1 MFDKNRLNNLMQ
13 TLTDQTVFGDLLAP
27 LQRVLSRVRPA
38 KAPGRVL
45 SSEDFISLGVLRH
58 LQGTAVLREQIQH
71 LLHLDVTAVERPP
84 LARSTWSD
92 ALTSKERQG
101 VLRAVVAELR
111 REAAEVL
118 PDRLAAIP
126 GLAGRPVRAV
136 DGTYQAESAHYP
148 RCTPKQG
155 GEDNPKGHALLAFQ
169 NLRIGVIDDVLTD
182 TRSRHEMQ
190 LLRDYDQRSAALTRE
205 RRTVWVA
212 DRAFVN
218 APFWDAKKRA
228 LKATMI
234 TRMKK
239 NLCVDSTEGL
249 PIAAHPCNEGVLS
262 DLRIRLSSSR
272 EHWRLIRYRT
282 PSGTELQL
290 LSNDFSL
297 LPGVVAFL
305 YGRRWEQEKTHDHW
319 KNDFAVAKAW
329 GKSPVAI
336 ANQADLAIITTLL
349 VHLMLA
355 RCLKGE
361 PARDEK
367 ALRKQDRRQQ
377 GLADRTV
384 GTERPAWSAPLYRYT
399 SKLSRQVLRFFQL
412 AFLKPA
418 SPQLYETQLRP
429 LLMAYL

>member
-1 MFDKNRLNNLMQ
+1 MVDKNRLTNLMQ
-13 TLTDQTVFGDLLAP
+13 TLTEQTVLGDLLAP
-27 LQRVLSRVRPA
+27 LQRALSRVRPA

-45 SSEDFISLGVLRH
+45 SSEAFISLGVLRH
-58 LQGTAVLREQIQH
+58 LQGTSALREQIQQ
-71 LLHLDVTAVERPP
+71 LLHLDVNAVERPP

-92 ALTSKERQG
+92 ALASMERQA

-111 REAAEVL
+111 AEAAGAL
-118 PDRLAAIP
+118 PDRLAEIP
-126 GLAGRPVRAV
+126 GLAGRPVRAL
-136 DGTYQAESAHYP
+136 DGTYQQESAHYR
-148 RCTPKQG
+148 RCTPQQG

-169 NLRIGVIDDVLTD
+169 NLRIGVIDEVLSE
-182 TRSRHEMQ
+182 TRSHHEMRV
-190 LLRDYDQRSAALTRE
+190 LRAYDQRSNALTQE
-205 RRTVWVA
+205 RRTLWVV
-212 DRAFVN
+212 DRGFVN
-218 APFWDAKKRA
+218 APFWDAKQRA

-234 TRMKK
+234 TRMKQ

-249 PIAAHPCNEGVLS
+249 PIAEHPCNAGVRS
-262 DLRIRLSSSR
+262 DLRIRLTSSR
-272 EHWRLIRYRT
+272 EDWRLIRYRT
-282 PSGTELQL
+282 PSGTELEL
-290 LSNDFSL
+290 LTNDFSL

-305 YGRRWEQEKTHDHW
+305 YGRRWEQEKTHDTW

-355 RCLKGE
+355 RCLQGE

-377 GLADRTV
+377 GLADRAV

-399 SKLSRQVLRFFQL
+399 SKLSRQVLRFFKL

-418 SPQLYETQLRP
+418 SPQLYEQQLRP

>member
-1 MFDKNRLNNLMQ
+1 MFDANRLTSLMQ
-13 TLTDQTVFGDLLAP
+13 TLTDQTVLGDLLAP
-27 LQRVLSRVRPA
+27 LQRALARVRPA
-38 KAPGRVL
+38 RAPGRVL
-45 SSEDFISLGVLRH
+45 SSEAFISLGVLRH
-58 LQGTAVLREQIQH
+58 LQGTSALREQIQQ

-92 ALTSKERQG
+92 ALTSKERQR

-111 REAAEVL
+111 GVAACQL
-118 PDRLAAIP
+118 PDRLAQIP
-126 GLAGRPVRAV
+126 GLAGRPVRAL
-136 DGTYQAESAHYP
+136 DGTYQHESAHYQ

-182 TRSRHEMQ
+182 TRSRHEMR
-190 LLRDYDQRSAALTRE
+190 LLRDYDQRSDALSHE
-205 RRTVWVA
+205 RRTAWVA

-228 LKATMI
+228 LKATVI
-234 TRMKK
+234 TRMKT

-249 PIAAHPCNEGVLS
+249 PIAEHPCNDGVLS
-262 DLRIRLSSSR
+262 DLRIRLTSSQ
-272 EHWRLIRYRT
+272 EAWRLIRYRT
-282 PSGTELQL
+282 PGGQDLELL
-290 LSNDFSL
+290 TNDFSR

-305 YGRRWEQEKTHDHW
+305 YGRRWEQEKTHDNW

-355 RCLKGE
+355 RCLPGE
-361 PARDEK
+361 AAHDEK

-377 GLADRTV
+377 GLADQGV

-399 SKLSRQVLRFFQL
+399 SKLSRQVLRFFKL
-412 AFLKPA
+412 AFLQPA
-418 SPQLYETQLRP
+418 SPQLYEKQLRP
-429 LLMAYL
+429 LLMTYL